1 MQAGFKHNIKC
12 KGNIMTPKTKILIKR
27 IALSLSAFLI
37 LAVAFTVYA
46 NINVEKAVAS
56 SIYTSVDSV
65 PHNKVALLLGTNPLN
80 KWGRPN
86 SYFTNR
92 IKTASEL
99 YHAGKVG
106 YIIAS
111 GDNHIKEYDEPTAM
125 RDSLIAHGVPED
137 RIILDYAGFR
147 TLDSVV
153 RAKEVFGCDSL
164 TIISQADHNARALYL
179 AEANGIEAVAVS
191 APLRAGRLVRIR
203 LALREWL
210 ARDKMML
217 DIWFGKQPHFLG
229 EKIFIPDRMPQKS
242 YATADGVTMRIVNP
256 YNIKAPVDSIVVEL
270 INSRD
275 IEGQTGEWFRIDK
288 LEDGQWKEIPLES
301 SKVNSDGSI
310 ALMFNAVAWILF
322 PDKPFYKTIDPWFYG
337 RDWKAGTYRIAK
349 TFDYPPYPRTTPSD
363 TVYVE
368 FQIR

>member
-1 MQAGFKHNIKC
+1 MPSKS
-12 KGNIMTPKTKILIKR
+12 KILIKR
-27 IALSLSAFLI
+27 ILFSLCAFL
-37 LAVAFTVYA
+37 LLMVAFTVYA
-46 NINVEKAVAS
+46 NLRVDQAGAS
-56 SIYTSVDSV
+56 RIYSSVDSV
-65 PHNKVALLLGTNPLN
+65 PYNKVGLLLGTNPLN
-80 KWGRPN
+80 
-86 SYFTNR
+86 T
-92 IKTASEL
+92 
-99 YHAGKVG
+99 
-106 YIIAS
+106 
-111 GDNHIKEYDEPTAM
+111 
-125 RDSLIAHGVPED
+125 
-137 RIILDYAGFR
+137 GFR

-153 RAKEVFGCDSL
+153 RAIEVFGCDSL

-179 AEANGIEAVAVS
+179 AEVNGIEAVAVS

-229 EKIFIPDRMPQKS
+229 EKILIPDRMPQKS
-242 YATADGVTMRIVNP
+242 YATADGVTMRIVSP

-275 IEGQTGEWFRIDK
+275 IEGHTGEWFRIDK
-288 LEDGQWKEIPLES
+288 LEDGQWKEIPLER
-301 SKVNSDGSI
+301 SKANSDGSI
-310 ALMFNAVAWILF
+310 AVIFNAVAWILF
-322 PDKPFYKTIDPWFYG
+322 PDKPFYKTIDPWFYE